1 VNRWFWSSSYD
12 VLNPTEQSFG
22 TLQALYPPT
31 IEESHSTNIVLTR
44 NCDKDRVLHFEV
56 QQNGWGERLKAT
68 VVVGEVVV
76 EVRPVVM
83 ASLKMGELA
92 RVALR
97 DCIQLFLKTFEN

>member
-1 VNRWFWSSSYD
+1 
-12 VLNPTEQSFG
+12 
-22 TLQALYPPT
+22 
-31 IEESHSTNIVLTR
+31 VLTR

-97 DCIQLFLKTFEN
+97 DCIQLFLKTFENSAHTPGPFVTLREVQFNWTMVPLGSQTLVFVGAFL